1 VARRYVRRKQP
12 TLIVE
17 IEPEQAVAAGTMSR
31 ENVMDYVW
39 RASPGR
45 LHFFFERFAQM
56 LAAGMT
62 VHETLR
68 TLSGSSLGRRLSRAA
83 ASMVAP
89 IAAGSALSEQLDRY
103 PELFPS
109 HVRGLVRAGEKS
121 GRLDRICAQIAEEY
135 RARQQ
140 RSWGQALVQLW
151 FSIPL
156 VLVLL
161 VAPLPRIIDLG
172 VSWYL
177 GFLLRVSLPA
187 FLGAIFLYYLGKI
200 VFNLRAVRP
209 LRDRVLY
216 GLPVA
221 GAMIRQ
227 AAIRRYLLALEA
239 LIAAGVEIQ
248 EAMQIGAGAAG
259 NAVIEM
265 QLQQVAAK
273 VRRGVPIG
281 AALAGAKAVPTEVR
295 QSLET
300 AERAGSYDQAFV
312 GLQDWGAT
320 ASGCHNARGRHGR
333 LRGGAACGRR
343 HSRGRSRLR
352 FPELLPG
359 DHGPR
364 RGVHALTASAV
375 ACIIA
380 AVCSMARG
388 DSIS

>member
-17 IEPEQAVAAGTMSR
+17 IEPEQAVTAGTMSR

-62 VHETLR
+62 VHETLQ

-89 IAAGSALSEQLDRY
+89 IAAGSVLSEQLDRY

-216 GLPVA
+216 GLPAA

-265 QLQQVAAK
+265 QLQQAAAK
-273 VRRGVPIG
+273 VRAGIPIG

-312 GLQDWGAT
+312 GLQDWARQRQAATTRVAGMAGYGAV
-320 ASGCHNARGRHGR
+320 
-333 LRGGAACGRR
+333 LLVVGGI
-343 HSRGRSRLR
+343 
-352 FPELLPG
+352 
-359 DHGPR
+359 
-364 RGVHALTASAV
+364 V
-375 ACIIA
+375 AA
-380 AVCSMARG
+380 AVGYAFLSYFQAIMDRAEEFMP
-388 DSIS
+388 